1 MSSVL
6 QVTNLSK
13 TFGHGDIFRDVSF
26 TLNAGET
33 IGLFGPSGC
42 GKSTLGRC
50 ILGLEK
56 LTKGSVLFEGK
67 DIFRLDRK
75 ERSCLQAKMQMV
87 FQHPEVSFDPR
98 RRLIYSVT
106 EPLVYHEKG
115 ESEDVLHSLLPLIH
129 AVGLH
134 PGILDKYPG
143 QLSGGELQRAMMVRI
158 YSLSPHLLIAD
169 EPTSMLDMSVQAQ
182 ILNLMK
188 EMQKKNSTACIFIS
202 HDPEVMQVMCDRI
215 GVMSEGKCE
224 IMNKNNFS
232 EWIQPLLVM
241 DTMEKDHYEC
251 LLTS

>member
-6 QVTNLSK
+6 EVKNLHK

-26 TLNAGET
+26 SLNSGET

-56 LTKGSVLFEGK
+56 LTSGSVFFEGT
-67 DIFRLDRK
+67 DISKVHGAERLL
-75 ERSCLQAKMQMV
+75 LQVKMQMI
-87 FQHPEVSFDPR
+87 FQHPEISFDPR
-98 RRLIYSVT
+98 RRLIYSIT
-106 EPLVYHEKG
+106 EPLVYHEKR
-115 ESEDVLHSLLPLIH
+115 ESEDVLASLIPLIH

-134 PGILDKYPG
+134 PDLLEKYPR
-143 QLSGGELQRAMMVRI
+143 QLSGGELQRAMMVRM
-158 YSLSPHLLIAD
+158 YSLSPRLLVAD

-188 EMQKKNSTACIFIS
+188 DLQKKNNTACIFIS

-215 GVMSEGKCE
+215 GVMSEGRCT
-224 IMNKNNFS
+224 IMDKNSFS
-232 EWIQPLLVM
+232 EWIQPLLVIHPM
-241 DTMEKDHYEC
+241 NAT
-251 LLTS
+251 L

>member
-106 EPLVYHEKG
+106 EPRCIMKSANPKMYYTPFSINPCSRSSSG
-115 ESEDVLHSLLPLIH
+115 
-129 AVGLH
+129 
-134 PGILDKYPG
+134 YPG
-143 QLSGGELQRAMMVRI
+143 
-158 YSLSPHLLIAD
+158 
-169 EPTSMLDMSVQAQ
+169 
-182 ILNLMK
+182 
-188 EMQKKNSTACIFIS
+188 
-202 HDPEVMQVMCDRI
+202 
-215 GVMSEGKCE
+215 
-224 IMNKNNFS
+224 
-232 EWIQPLLVM
+232 
-241 DTMEKDHYEC
+241 
-251 LLTS
+251 